1 MAKQSYAVTIAGGGS
16 TYTPGV
22 VLTLL
27 AKRDVFP
34 ISRITLYDNDAERQG
49 TIAKAC
55 AIYIREN
62 APEVAFSYTT
72 DPEEAFTG
80 IDFVLPRFALASM
93 LCAIRTRRFPCAMVF
108 LAKKLAAL
116 AALLMACAPSVV
128 YSRSLTT
135 WRNTVLTHGCSTTPI
150 PRRSLLRRH
159 AVFARIQ
166 RSSTSATCR

>member
-34 ISRITLYDNDAERQG
+34 INRITLYDNDAERQG

-62 APEVAFSYTT
+62 APEVTFSYTT

-80 IDFVLPRFALASM
+80 IDFVLAQ
-93 LCAIRTRRFPCAMVF
+93 IRVGKYAMRDKDEKIPLRYGV
-108 LAKKLAAL
+108 LGQETCGPGGIA
-116 AALLMACAPSVV
+116 
-128 YSRSLTT
+128 YGSRSLTT
-135 WRNTVLTHGCSTTPI
+135 WRNTVPTHGCSTTPT

-159 AVFARIQ
+159 AAFARIQ
-166 RSSTSATCR
+166 RSSTFATCQ

>member
-1 MAKQSYAVTIAGGGS
+1 MAKQSYAITVAGGGS

-34 ISRITLYDNDAERQG
+34 INKITLYDNDAERQE

-62 APEVAFSYTT
+62 APEVAFDYTT

-80 IDFVLPRFALASM
+80 VDFVLAQIRVGKYAMRDKDEKIPLRYGVLGQETCGPGGIAYGLRMWAMQKSTSVKAS
-93 LCAIRTRRFPCAMVF
+93 LG
-108 LAKKLAAL
+108 
-116 AALLMACAPSVV
+116 SVV
-128 YSRSLTT
+128 
-135 WRNTVLTHGCSTTPI
+135 
-150 PRRSLLRRH
+150 
-159 AVFARIQ
+159 
-166 RSSTSATCR
+166 

>member
-34 ISRITLYDNDAERQG
+34 INRITLYDNDAERQG

-62 APEVAFSYTT
+62 APEVTFSYTT

-80 IDFVLPRFALASM
+80 IDFVLAQ
-93 LCAIRTRRFPCAMVF
+93 IRVGKYAMRDKDEKIPCAMAF
-108 LAKKLAAL
+108 LAKRPAVLV
-116 AALLMACAPSVV
+116 ALLMACAPLAA

-135 WRNTVLTHGCSTTPI
+135 WRNTVPTHGCSTTPT

-166 RSSTSATCR
+166 RLSTFAICQ